1 MTILLILNILVI
13 IWIVLKYER
22 DKEQRDIDIS
32 HILGMMPRMPCP
44 LARSVSLRMMS
55 STMRHGSMS
64 FWRSALL
71 MLSEKS

>member
-1 MTILLILNILVI
+1 MDRLENFKVHSGISISPIFWDMT
-13 IWIVLKYER
+13 
-22 DKEQRDIDIS
+22 
-32 HILGMMPRMPCP
+32 PRMPCP
-44 LARSVSLRMMS
+44 LARLVSLRMMS